1 MKIIRKVDTNFDGK
15 LDLMEFTALFED
27 MLARQELVASAKVK
41 FEELDESKTGV
52 LEGQEIDKLM
62 EMVMSVY
69 VERSPEENQRFR
81 KSIMTR
87 IDKNGDSKIDFG
99 EFTRLWDEM
108 LVRQD
113 MLAKAEKKFKE
124 LDRDNSGFLEKD
136 ELSAVLTEW
145 AGNCKTLLD
154 VEVDTACQELI
165 LALDVNGDGKLD
177 LMEFVVLFEQ
187 TMAKSGMS

>member
-1 MKIIRKVDTNFDGK
+1 
-15 LDLMEFTALFED
+15 MEFTALFED

>member
-1 MKIIRKVDTNFDGK
+1 MRKVDSNFDGK

-113 MLAKAEKKFKE
+113 MVAKAEKKFKE
-124 LDRDNSGFLEKD
+124 LDKDNSGFLEKD
-136 ELSAVLTEW
+136 ELSAVLMEW